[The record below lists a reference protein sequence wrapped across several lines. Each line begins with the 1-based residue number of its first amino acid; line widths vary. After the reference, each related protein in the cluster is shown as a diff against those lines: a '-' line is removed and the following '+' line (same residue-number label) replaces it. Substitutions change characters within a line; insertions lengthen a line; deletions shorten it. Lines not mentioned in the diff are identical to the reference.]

1 VCIHLRLVT
10 RLLSKTQ
17 KVSLLRAD
25 ISYKVA
31 LGVDVLQMQVF
42 QIEAARNNLH
52 RSEVMTSS
60 NLVAVVRLGSTVL
73 KKKVAG
79 STDKALELGQ
89 HCVLGNFGE
98 RNPNEEVIGLRAI
111 LSTVKIPCR

>member
-1 VCIHLRLVT
+1 VQAFYSGIYRLQQPSECLQLQGVCIHLRLVT

-79 STDKALELGQ
+79 STDKA
-89 HCVLGNFGE
+89 
-98 RNPNEEVIGLRAI
+98 
-111 LSTVKIPCR
+111 